1 MSEEIITEKN
11 FHEYFRDTRTSRP
24 EKGDVIARFTAMADF
39 VDGRMKNDIIDL
51 LYNKNKVEAAIQ
63 VMRKLGSATEKDSI
77 RVCREVCQDLANGMS
92 IEQIVQK
99 PYRYQ
104 IEFFYYTKKENI
116 PIDDDH
122 WSVITLANLDEFL
135 DKSGQRLK
143 MKSTLLPD
151 AQDGP
156 EESNAVQ

>member
-1 MSEEIITEKN
+1 MSEEIITQEN
-11 FHEYFRDTRTSRP
+11 FHEYFRDMRTSRP

-39 VDGRMKNDIIDL
+39 IDGRMKKDIVDL

-77 RVCREVCQDLANGMS
+77 RVCREVCQDLASGMS
-92 IEQIVQK
+92 IEEIEQK

-122 WSVITLANLDEFL
+122 WSVITLDHLDEFS
-135 DKSGQRLK
+135 DSSGQRLK
-143 MKSTLLPD
+143 MKTTFLPD
-151 AQDGP
+151 AQEGA
-156 EESNAVQ
+156 EETDAV